1 LIDLKKNCLIL
12 KDQLKIQEAE
22 YEQKCQSLSFE
33 LNEFKENILS
43 DNERFCE
50 YEAKLKELE
59 SEKEIL
65 KEERNTIL
73 TNLNNEQ
80 EKNSNLLEEFNQLK
94 DGDYKNLQEKLEQS
108 RIEVENLNQNN
119 EKLRSDF
126 EVILGNMLNSSF
138 NILKTFRF

>member
-1 LIDLKKNCLIL
+1 M
-12 KDQLKIQEAE
+12 KIQEAE